1 MVIWMLSDYRVN
13 KIFDANISHIT
24 ICTNF
29 IIHRHIIYSFCHI
42 YISTNTFGTNEE
54 SLKLPVMYHNRTS

>member
-1 MVIWMLSDYRVN
+1 MLCDYRVN

-29 IIHRHIIYSFCHI
+29 IIHRHLFYSVRDI
-42 YISTNTFGTNEE
+42 YISTNTFETNEE
-54 SLKLPVMYHNRTS
+54 SLKFPIMSQNRMSLEYT